1 MTQSFENNLRS
12 DIINIGL
19 ERGARARDI
28 DRVLKDNNLGG
39 YNHVTSKELWSQVP
53 SAFGK
58 NISEIF
64 ARV

>member
-28 DRVLKDNNLGG
+28 DRVLKD
-39 YNHVTSKELWSQVP
+39 
-53 SAFGK
+53 
-58 NISEIF
+58 
-64 ARV
+64 R